1 MEPTLRIFLTA
12 EWREL
17 AMLNYAVDPRLLHSF
32 VPSGTELDIW
42 EGRCFL
48 SLVGF
53 RFIKT
58 KVRGM
63 AIPGHQNF
71 EEVNLRF
78 YVRRRA
84 TDGWRRGVVFIR
96 EIVPQRAIAVVAR
109 ILYNE
114 KYIALP
120 MFHEISRREDGLS
133 VEYGWT
139 LRGRSNK
146 LTVAVRGEAA
156 VPAEG
161 SQPHFITE
169 HFWGYS
175 AQPDSSCME
184 YRVEHPPW
192 AVWTATGAHFEG
204 DVAELYGQDF
214 AVVLQRE
221 PDSALLAVG
230 SGVTVYQG
238 RRI

>member
-1 MEPTLRIFLTA
+1 MEPTARIFLTA

-17 AMLNYAVDPRLLHSF
+17 AMLNYAIEPSLLHRF

-63 AIPGHQNF
+63 PIPGHRNF

-78 YVRRRA
+78 YVRRR
-84 TDGWRRGVVFIR
+84 TGDGWRRGVVFIR
-96 EIVPQRAIAVVAR
+96 EIVPRRAIALVAR
-109 ILYNE
+109 VLYNE
-114 KYIALP
+114 KYVALP
-120 MFHEISRREDGLS
+120 MSHQIARRADG
-133 VEYGWT
+133 VDVAYGWT
-139 LRGRSNK
+139 WRGRSNK
-146 LTVAVRGEAA
+146 LGVAVRGE
-156 VPAEG
+156 PALPAPDSEA
-161 SQPHFITE
+161 HFITE

-175 AQPDSSCME
+175 AQADGGCVE
-184 YRVEHPPW
+184 YRVEHPSW
-192 AVWTATGAHFEG
+192 AVWTATKVHFEG

-214 AVVLQRE
+214 DTILQRE
-221 PDSALLAVG
+221 PDSAFLAVG
-230 SGVTVYQG
+230 SGVAVYQG
-238 RRI
+238 GRI